1 MHFRQFLKPPFNGGF
16 NFERLNFDIKT
27 KYVKIRFKNKGGFM
41 TTCEKCGEEFK
52 PYWRLAEVQD
62 KRCEKCE
69 YLENERKDKR
79 IWTALLKAAVGFL
92 LIIFTPSSS
101 TWPLKVLGFFLI
113 ALGLIKLIED
123 ALMHR
128 RSKEGGLRMTSQ
140 RP

>member
-1 MHFRQFLKPPFNGGF
+1 
-16 NFERLNFDIKT
+16 
-27 KYVKIRFKNKGGFM
+27 M

-52 PYWRLAEVQD
+52 LYWRLAEVQD

-69 YLENERKDKR
+69 YLEKERKDKR
-79 IWTALLKAAVGFL
+79 IWTALLKAVVGFL
-92 LIIFTPSSS
+92 LILFTPSSS
-101 TWPLKVLGFFLI
+101 TWPLKILGFFLI

-123 ALMHR
+123 DLMHR

>member
-1 MHFRQFLKPPFNGGF
+1 
-16 NFERLNFDIKT
+16 
-27 KYVKIRFKNKGGFM
+27 M
-41 TTCEKCGEEFK
+41 TTCERCGEEFK

-69 YLENERKDKR
+69 YLEEERKNKR

-92 LIIFTPSSS
+92 LILFTPSSS

-128 RSKEGGLRMTSQ
+128 RSKEGGLRMTSH

>member
-1 MHFRQFLKPPFNGGF
+1 
-16 NFERLNFDIKT
+16 
-27 KYVKIRFKNKGGFM
+27 M

-69 YLENERKDKR
+69 YLEEERKNKR

-92 LIIFTPSSS
+92 LILFTPSSS